1 MEYKDFLQKK
11 TLDNLSK
18 QSANSLKQ
26 ILDNKTI
33 MQAVI
38 ESQEV
43 IQYISSIEK
52 PHLNE
57 LTQLIKNIIVDI
69 FPVVKRENIT
79 LNIDITTSRPA
90 EFKGGKNLYGDTNND
105 STFDDDIEFMFQ
117 NVDDEIKRRIING
130 ITHGASIRGAFAFHL
145 FDDKLNEIDS
155 SLVEKYGKVLK
166 NAFDVYDS
174 DQAIAMFLSMVSQA
188 GDDSLKG
195 GESQIRIEGP
205 ENNPN
210 IIIDVW
216 ALNFPMALHE
226 AVKGFYELISLQ
238 GFKGLESNVAKRVA
252 GNVDK
257 LENEPEDM
265 RYGKF
270 IYDALNNIIINS
282 NYTNPTIKEFFFA
295 EVYQMDAKEFLPFI
309 ENLIND
315 ELTPQQKRWVNDTLK
330 DIDDDIKADDYDDLG
345 IDENVHPL
353 LLRKAKL
360 ALYEYKKKSNLLEY
374 SEKFINDTIERWKQ
388 DNPEV
393 NNNVARQ
400 LIKRFDQ
407 VKSGLSSKLEVVVLP
422 DDLKKGNRYL
432 NLDFYSFE
440 DLVKLIRSIPEKE
453 SSIIKQ
459 ATKRFIDKFRVPAEA
474 AKSYIKRFLNKKENL
489 KIGATNGIEELGL
502 SSQDVLDYI
511 PQRLRRDNAF
521 LDPRVWDWNDFERL
535 LDGLFPVYA
544 KVKDEDE
551 TDNTAE
557 TDADKIYNKNGL
569 EIYKADDINKCIKYN
584 PTDEDTKRKTYGW
597 CVSQPGSTMYDNY
610 RFKDNAP
617 TFYIVFD
624 RNKPSTRSKNMG
636 KWDDPWH
643 AYVIQAKNDNTYL
656 ITNANNDRDLE
667 VNNWEE
673 ISTKSTMDTEGWNR
687 LKGLEDLFKSIPL
700 SAVERGRKMAAGMD
714 LSLDE
719 FKELSIDEKILYV
732 LGQGSK
738 NSISDEL
745 LEVLPRFPKI
755 KVEGRSTTL
764 ANIAIDSGQEIPY
777 KYLKEYPA
785 LAKRYAIFRFRHT
798 DYGNTPIPLVYVQYL
813 DQPAKEKYLET
824 FDSNLTFEY
833 ILEFFGEEFTRKYV
847 NEEAKKLEFLPPKA
861 INFIDNNNLKQL
873 YVLYSK
879 LIENWQFSSNTNIS
893 REELEKQ
900 KFMPEQAVGPNP
912 LNYSQLKSMSSNEI
926 NTIISLINKYNK
938 SENYNTLLYALPF
951 LVKDNNKEYFL
962 VPNKAANENDVEKW
976 ILVDKNMKIL
986 KEYDGDLNYNDIY
999 ISHGYYVNDEGQ
1011 VDRILDLKSISS
1023 EE

>member
-11 TLDNLSK
+11 TFDNLSK
-18 QSANSLKQ
+18 QSADSLKQ
-26 ILDNKTI
+26 MLNDKSIF
-33 MQAVI
+33 QAVQDIQEILAYLATI
-38 ESQEV
+38 ERPH
-43 IQYISSIEK
+43 ISELEK
-52 PHLNE
+52 LVV
-57 LTQLIKNIIVDI
+57 NIIEDI
-69 FPVVKRENIT
+69 FPIVKRENIT
-79 LNIDITTSRPA
+79 MNIWIGEKPGEWEEHEEESEGSDDLESMILNID
-90 EFKGGKNLYGDTNND
+90 N
-105 STFDDDIEFMFQ
+105 
-117 NVDDEIKRRIING
+117 EIKRRLING
-130 ITHGASIRGAFAFHL
+130 ISQGASIRGAFAFHL
-145 FDDKLNEIDS
+145 FDDKLNKINDN
-155 SLVEKYGKVLK
+155 LVEKYGKLLK
-166 NAFDVYDS
+166 DVFGIYDS
-174 DQAIAMFLSMVSQA
+174 DEAIAMLLAMVAQSGGA
-188 GDDSLKG
+188 KG
-195 GESQIRIEGP
+195 GESKVKVKVKEFKPDEEVDP
-205 ENNPN
+205 EILIN
-210 IIIDVW
+210 VW

-226 AVKGFYELISLQ
+226 AVKGLYELVSLQ
-238 GFKGLESNVAKRVA
+238 GFKDLGADTAKRVA

-270 IYDALNNIIINS
+270 IYDALNNIIANS
-282 NYTNPTIKEFFFA
+282 NYTDPTIKEFFFA
-295 EVYQMDAKEFLPFI
+295 EVYQMGAKEFIPFI

-330 DIDDDIKADDYDDLG
+330 DIDDDIKADDYDNLG

-400 LIKRFDQ
+400 LIQRFDQ
-407 VKSGLSSKLEVVVLP
+407 IKSGLSSKLEVVVLP

-440 DLVKLIRSIPEKE
+440 DLVKLIKSIPEKE
-453 SSIIKQ
+453 SNIIKQ
-459 ATKRFIDKFRVPAEA
+459 AIKRFVDKFGVPPEA
-474 AKSYIKRFLNKKENL
+474 AKDYTKRFLNKRETL
-489 KIGATNGIEELGL
+489 KIGITDGIEELGL
-502 SSQDVLDYI
+502 SSQDILDYI
-511 PQRLRRDNAF
+511 PQRLRRDNTF
-521 LDPRVWDWNDFERL
+521 LDPRVWNWDDFERL

-544 KVKDEDE
+544 KVKDGDE
-551 TDNTAE
+551 VDNTAE
-557 TDADKIYNKNGL
+557 TNADKIYNKDGL
-569 EIYKADDINKCIKYN
+569 EVYKADDVKKCIQYN
-584 PTDEDTKRKTYGW
+584 PTNKDTGTKTYGW
-597 CVSQPGSTMYDNY
+597 CVTQPGNTNYDYY
-610 RFKDNAP
+610 RFRDNAP

-624 RNKPSTRSKNMG
+624 RNKPSTKAYGR
-636 KWDDPWH
+636 WDDPWH
-643 AYVIQAKNDNTYL
+643 AYVIQAKNDDTYI
-656 ITNANNDRDLE
+656 ITNANNDRDLN
-667 VNNWEE
+667 VDSWEK
-673 ISTKSTMDTEGWNR
+673 ISTESTIDTEGWNR
-687 LKGLEDLFKSIPL
+687 LKGLKDLFKSIPL
-700 SAVERGRKMAAGMD
+700 SAIERGRKMAAGKN

-719 FKELSIDEKILYV
+719 FKELSMEDKILYV
-732 LGQGSK
+732 LGRGSK

-764 ANIAIDSGQEIPY
+764 TNVAIDSGQEIPY
-777 KYLKEYPA
+777 KFLKEYPA

-813 DQPAKEKYLET
+813 DPPAKEKYLET
-824 FDSNLTFEY
+824 FDNNLTFEY
-833 ILEFFGEEFTRKYV
+833 ILEFFGEELARKYV

-900 KFMPEQAVGPNP
+900 KFMPEQAVSPNP

-938 SENYNTLLYALPF
+938 SEKYSTLLYALPF
-951 LVKDNNKEYFL
+951 LIKDNNKEYFL

-986 KEYDGDLNYNDIY
+986 KEYDEDLNYNDIY